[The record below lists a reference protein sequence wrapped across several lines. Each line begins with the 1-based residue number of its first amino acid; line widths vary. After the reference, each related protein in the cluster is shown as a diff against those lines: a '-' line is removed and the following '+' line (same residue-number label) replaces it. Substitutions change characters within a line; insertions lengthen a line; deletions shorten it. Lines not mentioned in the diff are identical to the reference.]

1 MSTPAN
7 DDRPSEG
14 DHRLPRAL
22 GKEAYCRYL
31 ASNSRLIKTRFG
43 TGSLITRR
51 ASEVFRYQYLQHYQ
65 NNKSVVKYL
74 FKKSSKGE
82 ECAIATGI
90 NHADAWYP
98 HCLLVSILG
107 APMQIHIIDL
117 TIILAYFAIVVTLG
131 VLVTKKMSKNIH
143 WYFLGGNSLP
153 W

>member
-1 MSTPAN
+1 M
-7 DDRPSEG
+7 
-14 DHRLPRAL
+14 
-22 GKEAYCRYL
+22 
-31 ASNSRLIKTRFG
+31 
-43 TGSLITRR
+43 
-51 ASEVFRYQYLQHYQ
+51 
-65 NNKSVVKYL
+65 VKYL

-153 W
+153 WWMLGVSNASGMFDITGTMWLVYLLFVYGLKNIAGGRFQRKFEDNIQEVQTNCGRI